1 MDHRRKCK
9 ILDYKTYWSK
19 QSRKSIW
26 PWVWW
31 WFLIIQPTAWS
42 VEEKKLSWNLLKL
55 CSVKD
60 TLKRIKRKVTHWEKI
75 SEKNTSDKRTDELY
89 EGLKT

>member
-1 MDHRRKCK
+1 MQNTHTHTNKVLEAIGKNKNALRFRYNQK
-9 ILDYKTYWSK
+9 YY
-19 QSRKSIW
+19 
-26 PWVWW
+26 
-31 WFLIIQPTAWS
+31 
-42 VEEKKLSWNLLKL
+42 EKKKKENLNLTEIKHF

-60 TLKRIKRKVTHWEKI
+60 TLKRMKRKVTHWEKI

>member
-1 MDHRRKCK
+1 MP
-9 ILDYKTYWSK
+9 LDLDTTRS
-19 QSRKSIW
+19 
-26 PWVWW
+26 
-31 WFLIIQPTAWS
+31 TM
-42 VEEKKLSWNLLKL
+42 KKKKKENLNLTEIKHF

-60 TLKRIKRKVTHWEKI
+60 TLKRMKRKVTHWEKI